1 MKSVKIFGKSV
12 PLLAIVMV
20 SMLVI
25 GASAYAFVGVASAS
39 STLTLRYYTGING
52 GGDPVTGLSVYV
64 KTSGGADVTSKGG
77 VSGTTSFSLED
88 GNYNVVSVKGASSR
102 IDPVVVSGAT
112 TVDIQC
118 GKLIVNYNTNNDG
131 TDISH
136 GSGTDVTGVSVY
148 VKWAANMG
156 DVASAGGVSGSTSF
170 ALLAGD
176 SAYKVV
182 SVKGASS
189 RTDGPYTVASDNA
202 FNIQC
207 GKLIVNYNTNNDGTD
222 ISHGSGT
229 DVTGVSVYVKWAANM
244 GDVASAGG
252 VSGSTSFA
260 LLAGDSAYKVVSVKG
275 ASSRTDGPYTVAS
288 DNAFNIQCGK
298 LIVTYY
304 ANNNALWG
312 MTGVSVYVK
321 WAANMGDVASAGG
334 VSGSTSFALLAGDS
348 AYKVVS
354 VKGASSRTDG
364 PYTVASTQTADI
376 PVARFRVVVVKSD
389 FTAQTGVSVYV
400 KTSGGGDVASA
411 GGVSGSVDFSLL
423 QSKDGPGPY
432 RFIAI
437 KGSTAQAD
445 QSANEVPPAGL
456 SGVILMIP

>member
-12 PLLAIVMV
+12 PLLAIVMI

-25 GASAYAFVGVASAS
+25 GASAYAFVGVASAVTPPG
-39 STLTLRYYTGING
+39 TLTLNYYTNNDGT
-52 GGDPVTGLSVYV
+52 GDAVTGLSVYV
-64 KTSGGADVTSKGG
+64 KTSAGTVVASRGG
-77 VSGTTSFSLED
+77 VSGTTTFTL
-88 GNYNVVSVKGASSR
+88 
-102 IDPVVVSGAT
+102 P
-112 TVDIQC
+112 
-118 GKLIVNYNTNNDG
+118 
-131 TDISH
+131 
-136 GSGTDVTGVSVY
+136 
-148 VKWAANMG
+148 
-156 DVASAGGVSGSTSF
+156 
-170 ALLAGD
+170 AGD
-176 SAYKVV
+176 YKVT

-189 RTDGPYTVASDNA
+189 RTDGTEVPYTVSSGNDTPVNIPCGELITSYYTDNKGGA
-202 FNIQC
+202 E
-207 GKLIVNYNTNNDGTD
+207 DGVA
-222 ISHGSGT
+222 
-229 DVTGVSVYVKWAANM
+229 VTGVSTYVKWAANN

-252 VSGSTSFA
+252 VNGKTSFA
-260 LLAGDSAYKVVSVKG
+260 LLAGDYKVTSVKG
-275 ASSRTDGPYTVAS
+275 ASSRTDGTVDVPYTVAS
-288 DNAFNIQCGK
+288 TLTADIPCGK
-298 LIVTYY
+298 LKVTYY

>member
-189 RTDGPYTVASDNA
+189 RTDGPYTVAS
-202 FNIQC
+202 
-207 GKLIVNYNTNNDGTD
+207 
-222 ISHGSGT
+222 
-229 DVTGVSVYVKWAANM
+229 
-244 GDVASAGG
+244 
-252 VSGSTSFA
+252 
-260 LLAGDSAYKVVSVKG
+260 
-275 ASSRTDGPYTVAS
+275 
-288 DNAFNIQCGK
+288 
-298 LIVTYY
+298 
-304 ANNNALWG
+304 
-312 MTGVSVYVK
+312 
-321 WAANMGDVASAGG
+321 
-334 VSGSTSFALLAGDS
+334 
-348 AYKVVS
+348 
-354 VKGASSRTDG
+354 
-364 PYTVASTQTADI
+364 TQTADI

>member
-202 FNIQC
+202 FNI
-207 GKLIVNYNTNNDGTD
+207 
-222 ISHGSGT
+222 
-229 DVTGVSVYVKWAANM
+229 
-244 GDVASAGG
+244 
-252 VSGSTSFA
+252 
-260 LLAGDSAYKVVSVKG
+260 
-275 ASSRTDGPYTVAS
+275 P
-288 DNAFNIQCGK
+288 CGK